1 MKLNIVQEK
10 MRGWLSR
17 NRYTL
22 TAFGLTYIALIIFAI
37 ARGLAPFGAYSLLS
51 IDLHGQYYPMMLEKL
66 SHPFSV
72 WSWDGALGFSSA
84 AQSAYYTNS
93 LFIWLLAPFQGYA
106 RIAVLD
112 LTIFLKLALSASFFT
127 YYLEEKHER
136 KSFFG
141 TVFGVAYGLSAYMT
155 AFIAQP
161 MWLDVVLLLPL
172 ILNGFDRMMAGKGS
186 FRYTLLLA
194 LAIFSNFYIS
204 ISLCIFLAL
213 WFIFAQM
220 PQKPFSWRQTAVRA
234 GRFAGFSLLAGMLAA
249 VTLLPLLANM
259 ENWHASSLSF
269 SGEFEFYHSFSEFA
283 EAFAFGR
290 KASREYGVGNLF
302 CGSAAIFF
310 SLLYLLNREIP
321 LRERLPRFALLLFL
335 EVSFECNL
343 LDYIWHGLHFPN
355 QLPARQSY
363 LFIFLILALGY
374 ESLIHRH
381 GLDISRLF
389 VSFLLSVGFLAAA
402 LPKTKNLLG
411 ISISALILVSA
422 FILLAI
428 VIKSEGTLRR
438 TASWA
443 LSLLLLSEILIN
455 GVYVL
460 AAYAG
465 ATNALDYIS
474 CEADMRRLTKNY
486 ESHKNDFYRSEVSP
500 NFTFNT
506 GQLYGIKGVTYYSST
521 MNTARYALFK
531 NLGNRIY
538 AQNVST
544 VYQPTPMQDMMF
556 GMKYHYMRLGE
567 KLPYGK
573 LIEKTETVSVYE
585 SPYTLP
591 VAYAVS
597 PAIKE
602 FMTVSVEEPTVY
614 EGIALQTKFVSL
626 ATGLDRDVAVEAVSS
641 QPILQNAR
649 LDGNILSVRDTDSEA
664 SYSVEFY
671 AQRDGYFY
679 IDFDFV
685 TGTYT
690 AFVNG
695 AGKRT
700 GTCAGDPLLSIGY
713 VKKGDSISVT
723 VTVKGYQTVWADMS
737 GWILD
742 KDALDRA
749 YEKLS
754 AGGLRVERA
763 SETRIMGTIAVS
775 EDSVLYSSIP
785 YENGWSVYID
795 GEKQKTYDL
804 GACLLACDIAAG
816 THTVEY
822 RYLAPGLVM
831 GILLTL
837 FSAAILACLWFT
849 TAKRRKNAGSNVWF
863 S

>member
-10 MRGWLSR
+10 MRGWFSR

-155 AFIAQP
+155 SFISQP

-172 ILNGFDRMMAGKGS
+172 ILNGFDRMMAGKGP

-302 CGSAAIFF
+302 CGSASIFF

-335 EVSFECNL
+335 AFSFELNL

-389 VSFLLSVGFLAAA
+389 VSFLLSAGFLATAW
-402 LPKTKNLLG
+402 KTTQNLLG
-411 ISISALILVSA
+411 ISISTLVLISVLV
-422 FILLAI
+422 LLII
-428 VIKSEGTLRR
+428 VIKGKDSLRR
-438 TASWA
+438 SASWV
-443 LSLLLLSEILIN
+443 LSLLLLSEIWIN
-455 GVYVL
+455 GVCVL
-460 AAYAG
+460 DAYAG

-474 CEADMRRLTKNY
+474 CEADMRRLTKKY
-486 ESHKNDFYRSEVSP
+486 ESRKNDFYRSEVSP

-585 SPYTLP
+585 SPYALP

-671 AQRDGYFY
+671 AQCDGYFY

-700 GTCAGDPLLSIGY
+700 GTCAGDPLLSMGY

-723 VTVKGYQTVWADMS
+723 VTVKGYQAVFADMS
-737 GWILD
+737 GWIVD
-742 KDALDRA
+742 EKALDA
-749 YEKLS
+749 AHETLS
-754 AGGLRVERA
+754 AGGLHVERA
-763 SETRIMGTIAVS
+763 SETRIIGTIAVS

-785 YENGWSVYID
+785 YENGWTVYID

-804 GACLLACDIAAG
+804 GAGLLACDIAVG

-822 RYLAPGLVM
+822 RYLAPGLVR

-837 FSAAILACLWFT
+837 SSVAILACLWFT
-849 TAKRRKNAGSNVWF
+849 TAKRRKNAQPNV
-863 S
+863 

>member
-112 LTIFLKLALSASFFT
+112 LTIFLKLALAASFFT
-127 YYLEEKHER
+127 YYLEEKHG
-136 KSFFG
+136 KKCFFG
-141 TVFGVAYGLSAYMT
+141 AVFGVAYGLSAYMT
-155 AFIAQP
+155 SFISQP

-172 ILNGFDRMMAGKGS
+172 ILNGFDRMMAGKGP
-186 FRYTLLLA
+186 FRYTVLLA
-194 LAIFSNFYIS
+194 LAIFANFYIS
-204 ISLCIFLAL
+204 ISLCIFLVL
-213 WFIFAQM
+213 WFICAQL
-220 PQKPFSWRQTAVRA
+220 PQRLFSLKQKAVCV

-269 SGEFEFYHSFSEFA
+269 SGDIQFYHSFSEFA
-283 EAFAFGR
+283 QAFSFGA
-290 KASREYGVGNLF
+290 KASREYGVANLF
-302 CGSAAIFF
+302 CGSAAVFL
-310 SLLYLLNREIP
+310 SLTYLFNREIS

-335 EVSFECNL
+335 AVSFECNL

-381 GLDISRLF
+381 GLDIIRLF
-389 VSFLLSVGFLAAA
+389 VSFLLSAGFLAAA

-411 ISISALILVSA
+411 ISISALVLISVLV
-422 FILLAI
+422 LLII
-428 VIKSEGTLRR
+428 VIKGKDSLRR
-438 TASWA
+438 AASWA
-443 LSLLLLSEILIN
+443 MALVLLCDVLAN

-460 AAYAG
+460 DMYAG
-465 ATNALDYIS
+465 STNALDYVA
-474 CEADMRRLTKNY
+474 CESDMRKLTKKY
-486 ESHKNDFYRSEVSP
+486 ESRKNDFYRSEVYP

-506 GQLYGIKGVTYYSST
+506 GQLYGVKGVTYYSST

-538 AQNVST
+538 AQNVSA

-556 GMKYHYMRLGE
+556 GVKYHYMRIGRSLA
-567 KLPYGK
+567 YGNPV
-573 LIEKTETVSVYE
+573 EKTQMVTVYE
-585 SPYTLP
+585 SPYALP
-591 VAYAVS
+591 IAYAVS

-614 EGIALQTKFVSL
+614 EGIALQTKFISL
-626 ATGLDRDVAVEAVSS
+626 AAGLERDVAIEAYCGE
-641 QPILQNAR
+641 PRTENATVN
-649 LDGNILSVRDTDSEA
+649 GKYMHIRDTDSEA
-664 SYSVEFY
+664 LYSVEFY

-679 IDFDFV
+679 IDFDFKV
-685 TGTYT
+685 GTYT

-700 GTCAGDPLLSIGY
+700 GACASDPLLSMGY

-763 SETRIMGTIAVS
+763 TDTRIMGTIAVS

-804 GACLLACDIAAG
+804 GAGLLACDIAAG

-837 FSAAILACLWFT
+837 SSAAILVSIWFT

>member
-155 AFIAQP
+155 SFISQP

-172 ILNGFDRMMAGKGS
+172 ILNGFDRMMAGKGP

-204 ISLCIFLAL
+204 ISLCIFLVL

-220 PQKPFSWRQTAVRA
+220 PQKPFSWKQTAVRA

-249 VTLLPLLANM
+249 VMLLPLLANM

-302 CGSAAIFF
+302 CGSASIFF

-321 LRERLPRFALLLFL
+321 MRERLPRFALLLFL
-335 EVSFECNL
+335 AFSFELNL

-374 ESLIHRH
+374 ETLIQRG
-381 GLDISRLF
+381 GLDILRLSF
-389 VSFLLSVGFLAAA
+389 SFLLSAGFLAAA
-402 LPKTKNLLG
+402 WKTTQNLLG
-411 ISISALILVSA
+411 ISISALVLISVLV
-422 FILLAI
+422 LLII
-428 VIKSEGTLRR
+428 VIKGKDSLRR
-438 TASWA
+438 AASWV

-460 AAYAG
+460 DAYAG

-474 CEADMRRLTKNY
+474 CEADMRRLTKKY
-486 ESHKNDFYRSEVSP
+486 ESRKNDFYRSEVSP

-585 SPYTLP
+585 SPYALP

-597 PAIKE
+597 PAIKQ

-671 AQRDGYFY
+671 AQCDGYFY

-685 TGTYT
+685 TGMYT

-700 GTCAGDPLLSIGY
+700 GVCSSDPLLSMGY

-723 VTVKGYQTVWADMS
+723 VTVKGYQAVFADMS
-737 GWILD
+737 GWIID
-742 KDALDRA
+742 EKALDA
-749 YEKLS
+749 AHETLS
-754 AGGLRVERA
+754 AGGLHVERA
-763 SETRIMGTIAVS
+763 SETRIIGTIAVS

-804 GACLLACDIAAG
+804 GAGLLACDIAVG

-837 FSAAILACLWFT
+837 SSVAILACLWLT
-849 TAKRRKNAGSNVWF
+849 TAKRRKNAQPNV
-863 S
+863 

>member
-1 MKLNIVQEK
+1 
-10 MRGWLSR
+10 
-17 NRYTL
+17 
-22 TAFGLTYIALIIFAI
+22 
-37 ARGLAPFGAYSLLS
+37 
-51 IDLHGQYYPMMLEKL
+51 
-66 SHPFSV
+66 
-72 WSWDGALGFSSA
+72 
-84 AQSAYYTNS
+84 
-93 LFIWLLAPFQGYA
+93 
-106 RIAVLD
+106 
-112 LTIFLKLALSASFFT
+112 
-127 YYLEEKHER
+127 
-136 KSFFG
+136 
-141 TVFGVAYGLSAYMT
+141 
-155 AFIAQP
+155 
-161 MWLDVVLLLPL
+161 
-172 ILNGFDRMMAGKGS
+172 
-186 FRYTLLLA
+186 
-194 LAIFSNFYIS
+194 
-204 ISLCIFLAL
+204 
-213 WFIFAQM
+213 M
-220 PQKPFSWRQTAVRA
+220 PQKTFSWRQTAVRA

-302 CGSAAIFF
+302 CGSASIFF

-321 LRERLPRFALLLFL
+321 MRERLPRFALLLFL
-335 EVSFECNL
+335 AFSFELNL
-343 LDYIWHGLHFPN
+343 LDYIWHGLNFPN

-389 VSFLLSVGFLAAA
+389 VSFLLSAGFLAAA
-402 LPKTKNLLG
+402 WKTTQNLLG
-411 ISISALILVSA
+411 ISISALVLISVLV
-422 FILLAI
+422 LLII
-428 VIKSEGTLRR
+428 VIKGKDSLRR
-438 TASWA
+438 AASWV

-460 AAYAG
+460 DAYAG
-465 ATNALDYIS
+465 ATNAVDYIS

-486 ESHKNDFYRSEVSP
+486 ESRKNDFYRSEVSP

-531 NLGNRIY
+531 NLGKRIY

-585 SPYTLP
+585 SPYALP

-671 AQRDGYFY
+671 AQCDGYFY

-700 GTCAGDPLLSIGY
+700 GTCAGDPLLSMGY

-723 VTVKGYQTVWADMS
+723 VTVKGYQAVFADMS
-737 GWILD
+737 GWIID
-742 KDALDRA
+742 EKALDA
-749 YEKLS
+749 AHETLS
-754 AGGLRVERA
+754 SGGLHVERA

-804 GACLLACDIAAG
+804 GAGLLACDIAVG

-837 FSAAILACLWFT
+837 SSVAILVSIWFT
-849 TAKRRKNAGSNVWF
+849 TAKRRKNAQPNV
-863 S
+863 